1 MRDRDPARA
10 TVALVPVTEANAPRL
25 SASGRVDVEPDG
37 TRFRITR
44 LLAKERG
51 ARLVAGRDRFKMT
64 GRYVFP
70 AGWLLEFARDAGP
83 GEHDDTPTLM
93 RWAAEGRLAG
103 VVTPGDLF
111 DCGNPEGYR
120 AAWRFFARGR

>member
-1 MRDRDPARA
+1 
-10 TVALVPVTEANAPRL
+10 VPVTEANAARL
-25 SASGRVDVEPDG
+25 SASGRVEIEPDG
-37 TRFRITR
+37 DQRFRITR

-70 AGWLLEFARDAGP
+70 GGWLAEFDQDRGES
-83 GEHDDTPTLM
+83 EHDDTPTLM
-93 RWAAEGRLAG
+93 RWAREGRLAG

-120 AAWRFFARGR
+120 AAWRRLIDSGSDTGPRAQ